1 MLYVLYIMVFTVIA
15 FLVVSNLIRSLIEV
29 SIDF

>member
-1 MLYVLYIMVFTVIA
+1 MFYVLYIIVFTVIA